1 MSNLIGKD
9 PNQIPTNGMLG
20 SMAFQDASYVDVDRI
35 GIGTYGAVLTSP
47 NGTRYR
53 LLVDNSGNLSTTS
66 V

>member
-47 NGTRYR
+47 N
-53 LLVDNSGNLSTTS
+53 LS
-66 V
+66 VFQ